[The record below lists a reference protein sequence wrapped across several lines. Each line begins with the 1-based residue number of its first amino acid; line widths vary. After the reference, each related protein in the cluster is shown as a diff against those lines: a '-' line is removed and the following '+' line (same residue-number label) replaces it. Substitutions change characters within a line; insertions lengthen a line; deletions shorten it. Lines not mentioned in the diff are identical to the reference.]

1 MAQHIGKQ
9 VMSSTESPVVSM
21 LPFCHVIKVG
31 GRSIVDN
38 GKKATYPLV
47 EAIAAALTK
56 FKLVIGTGGGAR
68 AAHVTAVGM
77 DLGLPTGA
85 LAQLRIF
92 DALGNAHMLGTLL
105 APHGVVAI
113 PPEILGH
120 MLPFFI
126 KSAPGVICNGDPPFS
141 LWEHPPRMGRI
152 PPHRTDAGTY
162 LLAECY
168 GCATHTLIKDVDGL
182 YDADPKT
189 HPSARFIKDI
199 TVAEGAQSADVAVR
213 SGTARS
219 AGFRPAGQ
227 AHPDHQRYEASF
239 AGAGSEGRARRDD
252 HPQGRLRLTSAAAL
266 LGQGQPGVR
275 MQETFELHPSR
286 GHGPRSAVLQVERAP
301 VEPTPKGRLH

>member
-1 MAQHIGKQ
+1 MAPFEQQSATDIPVDRRHHVESMLMRESLLDKQ
-9 VMSSTESPVVSM
+9 VMSSTESLVVSM

-31 GRSIVDN
+31 GRSIMDN

-47 EAIAAALTK
+47 DAIAAALTK

-68 AAHVTAVGM
+68 AAHVTSIGI

-85 LAQLRIF
+85 IAQLRII

-141 LWEHPPRMGRI
+141 LWEHPPRVGRI

-189 HPSARFIKDI
+189 HPGARFIKDI
-199 TVAEGAQSADVAVR
+199 TVAELKELNPRTLPFDRVLLDLIACARQVKRIQIINGLKPHLLEPALRGEHV
-213 SGTARS
+213 GTIIRKDA
-219 AGFRPAGQ
+219 
-227 AHPDHQRYEASF
+227 F
-239 AGAGSEGRARRDD
+239 A
-252 HPQGRLRLTSAAAL
+252 
-266 LGQGQPGVR
+266 
-275 MQETFELHPSR
+275 
-286 GHGPRSAVLQVERAP
+286 
-301 VEPTPKGRLH
+301 